1 MNSSHCRKRARR
13 AGGDFCTLGAF
24 ESHFSGPKIGF
35 VSPSVT
41 CDHCDLSSNPVGL

>member
-24 ESHFSGPKIGF
+24 EAILVDQKMDSS
-35 VSPSVT
+35 VPSVT
-41 CDHCDLSSNPVGL
+41 CDRCDLSSNPVGL